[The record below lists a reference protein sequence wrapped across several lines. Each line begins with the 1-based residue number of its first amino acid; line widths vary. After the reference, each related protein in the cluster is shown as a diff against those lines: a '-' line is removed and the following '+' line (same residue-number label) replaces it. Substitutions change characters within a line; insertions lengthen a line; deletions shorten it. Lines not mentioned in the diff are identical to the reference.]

1 MGDDA
6 FGIIVEKFLR
16 LLSQRLNLIQ
26 DGLVE
31 GKLLQRFFVPL
42 KQLDGV
48 PAKILCRTASLNQ
61 VRDGVQNIFQL
72 LTEDKGSRRSCIA
85 LCQRK
90 SSLCDLAAAF
100 SFDSAGLD
108 DGTAQLLRQFF
119 LGQSGRRFC
128 APNPSYSEQ

>member
-6 FGIIVEKFLR
+6 FGIVVEKFLR
-16 LLSQRLNLIQ
+16 LFAQRFNLIQ
-26 DGLVE
+26 KRLVE

-72 LTEDKGSRRSCIA
+72 LTEDKGAGGAALLCASERAACATSLLPSPLTALVWMMGQPSC
-85 LCQRK
+85 
-90 SSLCDLAAAF
+90 SDN
-100 SFDSAGLD
+100 
-108 DGTAQLLRQFF
+108 F
-119 LGQSGRRFC
+119 LGQSGRHFY
-128 APNPSYSEQ
+128 APNPSYLEQ